1 MSYAFKVHNLH
12 YRYPKAKG
20 DTLKGI
26 SFSVEEGEIFGF
38 LGPSG
43 AGKSTTQKVLI
54 KLLEGYSGEIRYFGR
69 DLQSIG
75 KSYYEEV
82 GVGFEMPIHFSKMT
96 ALENLN
102 YFSGFYKNRIDFQE
116 LMERVGLWEHKDVQ
130 VGNYSKGMKVRLN
143 FVRAM
148 LNNPRMLFLD
158 EPTAGIDPKNAR
170 ILKDIISE
178 YRAQGGTVF
187 LTTHLMNDVDE
198 LCDHVVF
205 GVDGNLTDV
214 STPPRSGN
222 QVRQTRGQ
230 SRVQGKR
237 RRSQRCIPPYRDW
250 GQQRI
255 PHAASLERNRDDAQ
269 RRNLNGRYFYQS
281 NGGAAT
287 MTNILRLIG
296 GEFKR
301 LVNYKLL
308 ARSLVTGLVWVLV
321 FLLISKEDARDVA
334 PMLMFVDVSIVLMML
349 LGASFYLE
357 QQENTIKSMMVL
369 PVSVGQILL
378 SKTVSSLVLT
388 LVTVAITCTSVYLIH
403 AISFNYALLL
413 LFVILAALAHA
424 ALGFTLALSGKSFD
438 SMLIMVIVYVVIFA
452 VPSILLAMDIIDV
465 QYEWMVMV
473 SPSHAARLL
482 FSSVVS
488 GEYDWGKTLF
498 SCTYLSFLAGM
509 LMRFVVY
516 PKFKSRAVKG

>member
-1 MSYAFKVHNLH
+1 
-12 YRYPKAKG
+12 
-20 DTLKGI
+20 
-26 SFSVEEGEIFGF
+26 
-38 LGPSG
+38 
-43 AGKSTTQKVLI
+43 
-54 KLLEGYSGEIRYFGR
+54 
-69 DLQSIG
+69 
-75 KSYYEEV
+75 
-82 GVGFEMPIHFSKMT
+82 
-96 ALENLN
+96 
-102 YFSGFYKNRIDFQE
+102 
-116 LMERVGLWEHKDVQ
+116 
-130 VGNYSKGMKVRLN
+130 
-143 FVRAM
+143 
-148 LNNPRMLFLD
+148 
-158 EPTAGIDPKNAR
+158 
-170 ILKDIISE
+170 
-178 YRAQGGTVF
+178 
-187 LTTHLMNDVDE
+187 
-198 LCDHVVF
+198 
-205 GVDGNLTDV
+205 
-214 STPPRSGN
+214 
-222 QVRQTRGQ
+222 
-230 SRVQGKR
+230 
-237 RRSQRCIPPYRDW
+237 
-250 GQQRI
+250 
-255 PHAASLERNRDDAQ
+255 
-269 RRNLNGRYFYQS
+269 
-281 NGGAAT
+281 

-357 QQENTIKSMMVL
+357 QQEDTIKSMMVL

-473 SPSHAARLL
+473 SPSHAARSL

-488 GEYDWGKTLF
+488 SEYDWGKTLF

-516 PKFKSRAVKG
+516 AKFKSRAVKG